1 MEILQ
6 QKLIYLQE
14 KVRAFLLSDVMD
26 LNWQRI
32 KSLLTKIKSIGMDA
46 SMDEYESRKLGI
58 FNLLN
63 FFQFITGILLPLVG
77 FLTIK
82 KFSIGV
88 WLISCLPAFVSLL
101 SLYLNHRRNHLMAM
115 LAYFIL
121 YPFFTCV
128 VYINGINLG
137 VDLCF
142 ILFGILAVF
151 FLQDIGYMLF
161 AIAFSMLSY
170 FILAVVLKDFR
181 YDLSEVNQPFYLF
194 NQLLVIA
201 FIYYGLWLIKREN
214 TNYQFHIL
222 QKSRSLHRQNLEIE
236 QQKKVIAEKARKLTV
251 QTKELTEL
259 NNLKN
264 KLFSIISH
272 DLKLP
277 MYALRNLFSN
287 VQQQSLPADEIKE
300 MIPDVVHDLNYTIS
314 LMENLLQ
321 WAKSQMQ
328 ADMVR
333 TENLDIAEMI
343 DEVVHLLRPQAE
355 HKKIKIENQSID
367 SVQILGDKDMIN
379 LVLRNLLSNAIKF
392 TPESGHISV
401 GFKEGGSFVEVYVK
415 DSGAGMGVET
425 INKISQNNYYSTKGT
440 ASESGTGL
448 GLMLC
453 KEFLAK
459 NGGHLHINSKPGEGS
474 VFSFIMPRAA

>member
-14 KVRAFLLSDVMD
+14 KVRAFLFSDVMD
-26 LNWQRI
+26 VNWQRI
-32 KSLLTKIKSIGMDA
+32 KLLLVKIKSIGMDA

-63 FFQFITGILLPLVG
+63 FFQFITGLLLPLIG
-77 FLTIK
+77 FLAIK
-82 KFSIGV
+82 KFSLSV
-88 WLISCLPAFVSLL
+88 WLIACLPAFISLL
-101 SLYLNHRRNHLMAM
+101 SLYLNHRRNHLMAL

-194 NQLLVIA
+194 NQFLFIA
-201 FIYYGLWLIKREN
+201 YIYYGLWLVKREN
-214 TNYQFHIL
+214 TSYQFHIL
-222 QKSRSLHRQNLEIE
+222 RKSRSLHKQNLEIE

-272 DLKLP
+272 DLKMP

-287 VQQQSLPADEIKE
+287 VQQQSLPAEELKE

-321 WAKSQMQ
+321 WAKCQMQ
-328 ADMVR
+328 ADIVR
-333 TENLDIAEMI
+333 TESLDIAELI
-343 DEVVHLLRPQAE
+343 DGVVHLLRPQAE
-355 HKKIKIENQSID
+355 NKKIKIENQSTD
-367 SVQILGDKDMIN
+367 SLYILGDRDMIN

-392 TPESGHISV
+392 TPEAGRISV
-401 GFKEGGSFVEVYVK
+401 GCKEGGSFVEVYVK
-415 DSGAGMGVET
+415 DTGAGMGRET
-425 INKISQNNYYSTKGT
+425 IEKINQNNYYSTKGT

-453 KEFLAK
+453 KEFLTK

>member
-14 KVRAFLLSDVMD
+14 KVRAFLFSDVMD
-26 LNWQRI
+26 VNWQRI
-32 KSLLTKIKSIGMDA
+32 KSLLVKIKSIGMDA
-46 SMDEYESRKLGI
+46 SMDEYERRKLGI
-58 FNLLN
+58 FNLVN
-63 FFQFITGILLPLVG
+63 FFQFITGILLPLIG
-77 FLTIK
+77 FLAIK
-82 KFSIGV
+82 KFSTSV
-88 WLISCLPAFVSLL
+88 WIITCLPAFVSVI

-201 FIYYGLWLIKREN
+201 YIYYGLWLIKREN

>member
-1 MEILQ
+1 
-6 QKLIYLQE
+6 
-14 KVRAFLLSDVMD
+14 
-26 LNWQRI
+26 
-32 KSLLTKIKSIGMDA
+32 
-46 SMDEYESRKLGI
+46 
-58 FNLLN
+58 
-63 FFQFITGILLPLVG
+63 
-77 FLTIK
+77 
-82 KFSIGV
+82 
-88 WLISCLPAFVSLL
+88 
-101 SLYLNHRRNHLMAM
+101 M

-151 FLQDIGYMLF
+151 FLADIGYMLF

-170 FILAVVLKDFR
+170 FILAVVLTDFR
-181 YDLSEVNQPFYLF
+181 YDLSQVNQPFYLF
-194 NQLLVIA
+194 NQFLVIA
-201 FIYYGLWLIKREN
+201 YIYYGLWLIKREN
-214 TNYQFHIL
+214 TSYQFHIL
-222 QKSRSLHRQNLEIE
+222 KKSRSLHKQNLEIE

-259 NNLKN
+259 NNVKN

-272 DLKLP
+272 DLKMP

-287 VQQQSLPADEIKE
+287 VQQQSLPAEELKE

-321 WAKSQMQ
+321 WAKCQMQ
-328 ADMVR
+328 ADIVR
-333 TENLDIAEMI
+333 TESLDIAEMI

-355 HKKIKIENQSID
+355 SKKIKLENLSFD
-367 SVQILGDKDMIN
+367 PVRILGDKDMIN
-379 LVLRNLLSNAIKF
+379 LVLRNLISNAIKF
-392 TPESGHISV
+392 TPVSGRVSV
-401 GFKEGGSFVEVYVK
+401 GCKEGGSFVEVYVK
-415 DSGAGMGVET
+415 DSGAGMCVET
-425 INKISQNNYYSTKGT
+425 INKINQNNYYSTKGT

-453 KEFLAK
+453 KEFLTK

>member
-1 MEILQ
+1 
-6 QKLIYLQE
+6 
-14 KVRAFLLSDVMD
+14 
-26 LNWQRI
+26 
-32 KSLLTKIKSIGMDA
+32 
-46 SMDEYESRKLGI
+46 
-58 FNLLN
+58 
-63 FFQFITGILLPLVG
+63 
-77 FLTIK
+77 
-82 KFSIGV
+82 
-88 WLISCLPAFVSLL
+88 
-101 SLYLNHRRNHLMAM
+101 MAM

-194 NQLLVIA
+194 NQFLVIA
-201 FIYYGLWLIKREN
+201 YIYYGLWLIKREN

-259 NNLKN
+259 NNVKN

-287 VQQQSLPADEIKE
+287 VQQQSLPAEEIKE
-300 MIPDVVHDLNYTIS
+300 MIPDVVHDLTYTIS

-321 WAKSQMQ
+321 WAKCQMQ
-328 ADMVR
+328 ADVVR
-333 TENLDIAEMI
+333 TESLDIAEMI

-355 HKKIKIENQSID
+355 NKKIKVENQSKD

-392 TPESGHISV
+392 TPESGHISI
-401 GFKEGGSFVEVYVK
+401 GFKEGGTFVEVYVK
-415 DSGAGMGVET
+415 DSGEGMGVET
-425 INKISQNNYYSTKGT
+425 INKITENNYYSTKGT

-459 NGGHLHINSKPGEGS
+459 NGGHLYIESKPGEGS

>member
-14 KVRAFLLSDVMD
+14 KVRAFLLSEGMD
-26 LNWQRI
+26 LNWRRL
-32 KSLLTKIKSIGMDA
+32 KLLLVKIKSIGMDA
-46 SMDEYESRKLGI
+46 SMDEYESRKLAI

-63 FFQFITGILLPLVG
+63 FFQFISGVLLPLIG
-77 FLTIK
+77 FLTIR
-82 KFSIGV
+82 KFSTGV
-88 WLISCLPAFVSLL
+88 WLISCLPAFVSLV
-101 SLYLNHRRNHLMAM
+101 SLYLNHRRNHLMAL

-194 NQLLVIA
+194 NQLLFIA

-214 TNYQFHIL
+214 TSYQFHIL
-222 QKSRSLHRQNLEIE
+222 QKSRSLHKQNLEIE
-236 QQKKVIAEKARKLTV
+236 QQKKVIAEKARKLSV

-259 NNLKN
+259 NNVKN

-277 MYALRNLFSN
+277 MYALRNLFQN
-287 VQQQSLPADEIKE
+287 VQQQSLPADELKE
-300 MIPDVVHDLNYTIS
+300 MLPDVVQDLNYTIS

-333 TENLDIAEMI
+333 TEHLDIAEMI
-343 DEVVHLLRPQAE
+343 DEVVHLLRSQAE
-355 HKKIKIENQSID
+355 NKKIKIVNESMD
-367 SVQILGDKDMIN
+367 TVQILGDRDMIN

-392 TPESGHISV
+392 TPESGHISI

-425 INKISQNNYYSTKGT
+425 LNKISQNNYYTTKGT

-459 NGGHLHINSKPGEGS
+459 NGGHLHIESKLGEGS
-474 VFSFIMPRAA
+474 IFSFIMPRAA